1 MLYALRDRIND
12 MELPL
17 QFPDPQEVARQR
29 AEAFQRLSSTERWR
43 EMAAMMAF
51 GWEMVRTSPRRAEI
65 ERRMQDQEDEWRQI
79 QQEIFA
85 RYGG

>member
-1 MLYALRDRIND
+1 MD
-12 MELPL
+12 LPIK
-17 QFPDPQEVARQR
+17 FPDPREEARKR
-29 AEAFQRLSSTERWR
+29 GEAFQRLSSTDRWR

-51 GWEMVRTSPRRAEI
+51 GWEMVRTSPRRTEI
-65 ERRMQDQEDEWRQI
+65 ERRMRDQEDEWRRI

>member
-1 MLYALRDRIND
+1 MDD
-12 MELPL
+12 MDLPL
-17 QFPDPQEVARQR
+17 KFPDPQEEARKR
-29 AEAFQRLSSTERWR
+29 AEEFQRLSSTERWR

-65 ERRMQDQEDEWRQI
+65 ERRMQEQEEEWRQI
-79 QQEIFA
+79 QQEIFV